1 MEEIKYLERNV
12 VQQYNKKVNWK
23 INENVNHFQVF
34 LGGNRRMEEQG
45 HLKTKKAFIHLSP
58 LSQTTMEDDAF
69 SWDTRQP
76 GSSIGGR
83 SSCRG
88 GHVKIWYTGIKAI
101 WKGNQFIKSPN
112 HKAFSHTFSYE
123 NTPRLMRSKNFRYWL
138 NSAYG
143 QPFSQTILLSACG
156 QCFFPKCCS
165 IAIHAKWTGTYVYLC
180 SSAGAKITSTHI
192 SKCINVQQLCS
203 KLMIDYHPLLYKKL
217 ILHWF
222 RTLSNTRLWQ

>member
-1 MEEIKYLERNV
+1 MKMSTISRYSWEETGGWKNKATWRQRRLSFICLHSVK
-12 VQQYNKKVNWK
+12 QQWK
-23 INENVNHFQVF
+23 TMLSHETHASRDQV
-34 LGGNRRMEEQG
+34 LGAAAHVG
-45 HLKTKKAFIHLSP
+45 
-58 LSQTTMEDDAF
+58 
-69 SWDTRQP
+69 
-76 GSSIGGR
+76 
-83 SSCRG
+83 G

-203 KLMIDYHPLLYKKL
+203 KLMIDYHPLLYKNL